1 MRAMW
6 SGAISFGLVN
16 VPVKLY
22 KASEGEPFDFDLL
35 RRDDKCRI
43 RYLRVCQDSGEE
55 VEYEDIVKGYEYE
68 DGRYIILETED
79 FQAASPSQGK
89 TIEILTFVD
98 EDDIDPKYL
107 EQPYYL
113 EPDEKAAQAYALLR
127 DALDRTGKVAIARY
141 MIRTRQHLGMIKA
154 QGDVIILNQMR
165 FAAEIRPTE
174 ELNLPENVKLEK
186 RQMDLA
192 VELIER
198 MTEEWKPE
206 EYRDTYVDALKEVI
220 QQKIEGREIEIEEEP
235 IPVEVVDL
243 FSQLRRSLEMAEERK
258 K

>member
-1 MRAMW
+1 MW

-16 VPVKLY
+16 IPVKLY

-35 RRDDKCRI
+35 RRQDQCRI
-43 RYLRVCQDSGEE
+43 RYLRICQDTGEE

-68 DGRYIILETED
+68 DGRYVILETED
-79 FQAASPSQGK
+79 FQAASPHQGK

-98 EDDIDPKYL
+98 EDDVDPEYL

-113 EPDEKAAQAYALLR
+113 EPDEKADQAYALLR
-127 DALDRTGKVAIARY
+127 EALSRTRKVAVARY
-141 MIRTRQHLGMIKA
+141 MIRTRQHLGMLKA
-154 QGDVIILNQMR
+154 HDDVIVLNQMR

-174 ELNLPENVKLEK
+174 ELDLPKKVKLEK
-186 RQMDLA
+186 RQVDLA
-192 VELIER
+192 VDLVDR

-206 EYRDTYVDALKEVI
+206 EYRDTYVDALKDVI
-220 QQKIEGREIEIEEEP
+220 QQKVEGREIDIEEEP